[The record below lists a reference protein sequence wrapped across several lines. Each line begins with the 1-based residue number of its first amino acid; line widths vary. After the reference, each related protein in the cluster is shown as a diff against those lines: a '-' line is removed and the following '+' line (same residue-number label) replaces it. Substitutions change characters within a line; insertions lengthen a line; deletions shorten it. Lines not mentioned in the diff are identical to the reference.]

1 MQGLLR
7 SKYSIPQLSKSV
19 VVRTH
24 LLERLTRSND
34 KRLIVVSAPAGFGK
48 TTLLN
53 QWLRQSSRPVAWLS
67 LDHNDNDLQS
77 FLSYLI
83 SAFQQ
88 IEPQFG
94 TKLRLTLQ
102 NPQIKPTSLVMQ
114 LIHELDTIS
123 QPFLLVLDDYHL
135 IEADSIGEIV
145 QSMLKHAPAQLQ
157 IVIAARE
164 DPDLRLARMRA
175 NGDLL
180 ELRAADLRFN
190 QQEASLLLHEI
201 AKQPLGQK
209 EVEQLTERTEGWAA
223 GLQLAGIALENHP
236 DSAAFVASF
245 SGSNRFILDYL
256 LEEVLQHQSEEQLQ
270 FLLRISLVE
279 RICGPLCEALTGLES
294 SKGQVFLEE
303 LERANLFIIALD
315 QERNWYRFHHLFAE
329 LLQQRLTQSL
339 TADEIEQIQ
348 LAASRWFEEQ
358 GLEFEAFQHAIAAND
373 IARSIEL
380 LEGKGVPLYFR
391 GGHSRALSWL
401 ERLEPS
407 IFAAYP
413 QLHVHYASTLLTKG
427 DFPKVE
433 RELEAAEQRLPSQT
447 DDPQLRD
454 LLGHVAAIRATVAI
468 TRHDLASIVAQAE
481 RALQLLA
488 PTNLAVRTSTYW
500 MLGYA
505 HQLQHQRLEA
515 RKSFQTALDMG
526 LAIKHNIMSITS
538 SIGLGKLYTSSLQYE
553 LAQQHFQQAIAI
565 GGLDMPIM
573 SEALIGLARLAYDQN
588 ELEQAR
594 KYALQALPL
603 AQQFEQNDRVL
614 MSELFLAK
622 LACAGPDLK
631 QAKKQLGQLAQR
643 ASQTPFA
650 ELRAELA
657 QLQVQLAL
665 AQGDLTRAA
674 QQAQPESLSQMQVLI
689 AQGQAERALKSIE
702 HYQASLDAEGWEL
715 ERFQSLL
722 LQALAEYELAK
733 PEAVYHSLRE
743 AFQLAENAHITRYV
757 LDLGE
762 PMRRVLHSVQHDAL
776 LGSTVQNLLQA
787 FPASTIQAPDLIEG
801 LTQRELSILRLIA
814 AGYSNQQISQ
824 ELVLALSTVKGHI
837 RNLFDKLQVQR
848 RTEAVARARELK
860 LL

>member
-1 MQGLLR
+1 MLGLLR
-7 SKYSIPQLSKSV
+7 SKYSLPQLNKRV
-19 VVRTH
+19 VVRSQ
-24 LLERLTRSND
+24 LLERLAHSLD
-34 KRLIVVSAPAGFGK
+34 KRLILISAPAGFGK

-53 QWLRQSSRPVAWLS
+53 QWLHQSSHPVAWLS
-67 LDHNDNDLQS
+67 LDRNDNDIQS

-88 IEPQFG
+88 IQPQLG
-94 TKLRLTLQ
+94 NKLLPALQ
-102 NPQIKPTSLVMQ
+102 NPQINTAKLVMQ
-114 LIHELDTIS
+114 LIHELDTICE
-123 QPFLLVLDDYHL
+123 PFLLVLDDYHL
-135 IEADSIGEIV
+135 IEAAAIDEII
-145 QSMLKHAPAQLQ
+145 QTLLKHAPAQLQ

-175 NGDLL
+175 NGELL
-180 ELRAADLRFN
+180 ELRAADLRFSH
-190 QQEASLLLHEI
+190 QEAALLLQEI
-201 AKQPLGQK
+201 SKQPLGPR

-279 RICGPLCEALTGLES
+279 RICGPLCEALTGLEP

-348 LAASRWFEEQ
+348 LATSRWFEEQ

-665 AQGDLTRAA
+665 GQGDLTRAA
-674 QQAQPESLSQMQVLI
+674 QQAQPESLSQIQVLI

-702 HYQASLDAEGWEL
+702 HYQASLGAEGWEL

-733 PEAVYHSLRE
+733 PEAVYYSLRE
-743 AFQLAENAHITRYV
+743 AFHLAENAHITRYL

>member
-7 SKYSIPQLSKSV
+7 SKYSIPHLSKSV
-19 VVRTH
+19 VVRTQ
-24 LLERLTRSND
+24 LLERLEQSND

-48 TTLLN
+48 TTLLY
-53 QWLRQSSRPVAWLS
+53 QWLHDSTRAVAWLS
-67 LDHNDNDLQS
+67 LDRNDNDVQN

-88 IEPQFG
+88 IEPQFAS
-94 TKLRLTLQ
+94 KLLPALQ
-102 NPQIKPTSLVMQ
+102 NPQINPTNLGMQ

-123 QPFLLVLDDYHL
+123 KPFLLVLDDYHL
-135 IEADSIGEIV
+135 IEAAAIGEIV
-145 QSMLKHAPAQLQ
+145 QTILKHAPAQLQ
-157 IVIAARE
+157 LVIAARE

-190 QQEASLLLHEI
+190 QQEAAVLLQEI
-201 AKQPLGQK
+201 AKQPLAQK
-209 EVEQLTERTEGWAA
+209 EVEQLTARTEGWAA

-236 DSAAFVASF
+236 DSAGFVASF

-256 LEEVLQHQSEEQLQ
+256 LEEVLLHLSEEQLQ
-270 FLLRISLVE
+270 FLLRISLVD
-279 RICGPLCEALTGLES
+279 RICGPLCEALTGLEPG
-294 SKGQVFLEE
+294 KGRLFLHE
-303 LERANLFIIALD
+303 LERANLFIIGLD

-329 LLQQRLTQSL
+329 LLQQRLVQSL
-339 TADEIEQIQ
+339 TADEVGQIH
-348 LAASRWFEEQ
+348 LAASHWFEGQ
-358 GLEFEAFQHAIAAND
+358 ALEFEAFQHTIAAND
-373 IARSIEL
+373 IPRSIEL

-391 GGHSRALSWL
+391 GGHSRVMSWL

-407 IFAAYP
+407 VFAAYP

-433 RELEAAEQRLPSQT
+433 RELDAAEQGLPSKT
-447 DDPQLRD
+447 DDPLLRD
-454 LLGHVAAIRATVAI
+454 LLGHIAASRATVAI
-468 TRHDLASIVAQAE
+468 TKHDLASIVAQAD

-505 HQLQHQRLEA
+505 HQFQHRRLEA
-515 RKSFQTALDMG
+515 HKSYQTALDMS

-538 SIGLGKLYTSSLQYE
+538 SIGLGRLYASSMQYE
-553 LAQQHFQQAIAI
+553 LAHQHFQQAIAI
-565 GGLDMPIM
+565 GGLDMPII

-594 KYALQALPL
+594 TYAQQALPL

-622 LACAGPDLK
+622 LTCAGPDLK
-631 QAKKQLGQLAQR
+631 QAKKQLGQLTQR

-650 ELRAELA
+650 ELKVELA
-657 QLQVQLAL
+657 WLQVQLAL

-674 QQAQPESLSQMQVLI
+674 QQAQPDSLGQIRVLI
-689 AQGQAERALKSIE
+689 AQGQAQRALKSIE
-702 HYQASLDAEGWEL
+702 RYQSGLGAEGWEA
-715 ERFQSLL
+715 ERFHSLL
-722 LQALAEYELAK
+722 LQALAEYELGK
-733 PEAVYHSLRE
+733 PEAVSYALQE
-743 AFQLAENAHITRYV
+743 AFHLAENAHVTRSF

-762 PMRRVLHSVQHDAL
+762 SMRRVLHSVQHEAL
-776 LGSTVQNLLQA
+776 LAPTIQSLLQA
-787 FPASTIQAPDLIEG
+787 FPASIPQSPDLIEG

-814 AGYSNQQISQ
+814 AGHSNQQISQ

-837 RNLFDKLQVQR
+837 RNLFDKLHVER